1 MLKQE
6 GTAQLSMATPA
17 QFIQVV
23 VFQQSTVY
31 RMMCF
36 MTGGTTHDTGF
47 DRVGIGLEAVG
58 PLPWMTCV
66 ANLRLLGKYRHPVNR
81 CMHIVASHTTHL
93 ITLVHAACPL

>member
-6 GTAQLSMATPA
+6 GTTQLGMAAPA
-17 QFIQVV
+17 QFVQVSV
-23 VFQQSTVY
+23 LQKGTIY

-36 MTGGTTHDTGF
+36 VTGSTTHDTGS

-58 PLPWMTCV
+58 PLPRMACV
-66 ANLRLLGKYRHPVNR
+66 ANLCLFGKYRHPVNCCVR
-81 CMHIVASHTTHL
+81 GVAIHATHL